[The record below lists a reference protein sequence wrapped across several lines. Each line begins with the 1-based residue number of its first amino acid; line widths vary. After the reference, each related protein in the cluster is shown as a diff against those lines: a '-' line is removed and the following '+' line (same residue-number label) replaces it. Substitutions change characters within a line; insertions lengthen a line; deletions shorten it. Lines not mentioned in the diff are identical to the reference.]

1 MPLVLVIVGVILLLV
16 LIVVF
21 KLHAF
26 LAFILVALFLG
37 VSMGL
42 PIDTT
47 IESIKIGMG
56 STLGSLVMI
65 LGFRYLPI
73 ILALYILHLV
83 VMFFYYKNKIKRSE
97 AEE

>member
-1 MPLVLVIVGVILLLV
+1 MPLILVIAGVLLLLI

-37 VSMGL
+37 VTMGL
-42 PIDTT
+42 PVDTT
-47 IESIKIGMG
+47 IESIKTGMG

-65 LGFRYLPI
+65 LGFGAMLGKMVADSGAAQRITSSLI
-73 ILALYILHLV
+73 DAFGI
-83 VMFFYYKNKIKRSE
+83 
-97 AEE
+97 